1 MKSAKFD
8 YAKTKDLYEALTA
21 LSDEESYV
29 KVLAGSQS
37 LGPMMNLRLVQPDR
51 LIDIRGLEPLRKV
64 ERREDHLFV
73 GALVTHAEIEDGGL
87 PDTTGGMM
95 AHVARG
101 IGYRAVRNRGTIGG
115 GIVHADPA
123 ADWPVAMRVLGAM
136 VEIEGPKSAR
146 VMAIDAFQL
155 GAFTVALEENEI
167 VVGVRIPFLSSTA
180 RWGYRKVSRKPGE
193 FAESIG
199 AFVHDPETSATR
211 LVLGATKGAPL
222 ELSDTA
228 VTVAASRGAGFDA
241 DAAREAIIDSGEDFE
256 PFELRIH
263 AIALHRA
270 VEDAFGG

>member
-21 LSDEESYV
+21 LSDEELYV

-51 LIDIRGLEPLRKV
+51 LIDIRGLEPLRKI
-64 ERREDHLFV
+64 ERREDHLFI
-73 GALVTHAEIEDGGL
+73 GALVTHAEIEDGRL
-87 PDTTGGMM
+87 PNTTDGMM

-115 GIVHADPA
+115 SIVHADPA
-123 ADWPVAMRVLGAM
+123 ADWPAALRALSAM
-136 VEIEGPKSAR
+136 VEIEGPKGVR
-146 VMAIDAFQL
+146 LMAIDGFQL
-155 GAFTVALEENEI
+155 SAFTVALEENEI
-167 VVGVRIPFLSSTA
+167 VVGIRIPLLSSTA
-180 RWGYRKVSRKPGE
+180 CWGYRKVSRKPGE
-193 FAESIG
+193 FATSIG
-199 AFVHDPETSATR
+199 AFVHDPKTSAAR

-222 ELSDTA
+222 ELSNTA
-228 VTVAASRGAGFDA
+228 ETVAASSGVGFDI
-241 DAAREAIIDSGEDFE
+241 DAACKAIIDSGEDFE